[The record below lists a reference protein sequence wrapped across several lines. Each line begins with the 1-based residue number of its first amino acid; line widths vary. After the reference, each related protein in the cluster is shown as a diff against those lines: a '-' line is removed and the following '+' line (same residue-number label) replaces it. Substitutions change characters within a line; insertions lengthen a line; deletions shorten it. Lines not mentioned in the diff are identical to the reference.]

1 MQYKY
6 KTSKGEKSLNYHA
19 TRDADSAAW
28 LISYQPA
35 VLFSQNKPATSN
47 QPTVLFSQNKPAP
60 AISHQPTEQAA
71 GLGRGTRPKPMA
83 RWKRSSLPTSFTSR
97 GGHFE
102 PKTKTR
108 KPNRTQPNPN
118 NPNCWSIRVSRFRFC
133 PNKFIIRSTVSVLVV
148 YNSNRS
154 NNPKFNIVA
163 YFD

>member
-60 AISHQPTEQAA
+60 AISHQPTERAE
-71 GLGRGTRPKPMA
+71 GEERKGRGAKISHCTVLHVTVTGIRGPLLDIVLQSAVQEERTDMLVQYTLSISNYYLFDFA
-83 RWKRSSLPTSFTSR
+83 IHSFYFSR
-97 GGHFE
+97 
-102 PKTKTR
+102 
-108 KPNRTQPNPN
+108 
-118 NPNCWSIRVSRFRFC
+118 
-133 PNKFIIRSTVSVLVV
+133 L
-148 YNSNRS
+148 
-154 NNPKFNIVA
+154 
-163 YFD
+163 